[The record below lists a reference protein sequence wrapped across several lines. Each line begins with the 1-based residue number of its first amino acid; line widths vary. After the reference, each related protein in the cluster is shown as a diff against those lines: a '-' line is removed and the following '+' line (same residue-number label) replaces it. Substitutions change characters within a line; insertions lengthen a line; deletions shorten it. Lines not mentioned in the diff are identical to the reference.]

1 MVNGSVADAVADFQ
15 RAFQSEFRPFAR
27 VTTADL
33 KSFIEAETP
42 VKTGLLR
49 RSFYVKRGASTGPEV
64 SYSVLNRQDYA
75 PWVEWD
81 TGRHRP
87 GGQYIIIT
95 PKRAKYLKFRGRT
108 GETVYTKLVKHPG
121 SAGAHMFA
129 KGAARLDAELPKRC
143 DWFVRKIARQVGL

>member
-1 MVNGSVADAVADFQ
+1 MVKGSVADSIAQFNRD
-15 RAFQSEFRPFAR
+15 FQSELRPFAR

-33 KSFIEAETP
+33 KSYIEDETP
-42 VKTGLLR
+42 VDTGRLR
-49 RSFYVKRGASTGPEV
+49 RSFYVKRG
-64 SYSVLNRQDYA
+64 SYGVQYIVRNRMDYA

-95 PKRAKYLKFRGRT
+95 PKRAEYLRFRGRT
-108 GETVYTKLVKHPG
+108 GDIVYTKRVRHPG

-129 KGAARLDAELPKRC
+129 KGTARLEAELPKRG
-143 DWFVRKIARQVGL
+143 DWFIRKIARQAGL